1 MNLTKMNDTEDEHLF
16 ECSVLNNV
24 GIYCVIVM
32 VIALFSNVILISI
45 LAKHKKELLHNLN
58 ILVIV
63 VSILS
68 LIGTIV
74 GFPILSATSFKCR

>member
-1 MNLTKMNDTEDEHLF
+1 MNLKKMNDTEDEHLF

-74 GFPILSATSFKCR
+74 GFPILIATSFKCR